1 MRGPAAIGR
10 ATRGLALPVSRT
22 PQSQCPG
29 SGGPAA
35 RRLAPGQP
43 VRTPGLW
50 RIRYRHEEGLADID
64 RFGGR
69 SSGGAGPRAS
79 PFWCCARRPNG
90 PRPSKE
96 GWSNWWELGGS
107 AIVARTTAL
116 IEDAARLPAD
126 GQGQFPLR
134 RRSCGSAHRSSCGG
148 PGAAMKLV
156 YAAPVPYS
164 SFAQRA
170 HHFVAFCNRSTGGS
184 TLWINPYPGRLP
196 RFADLRRARPQAH
209 AHRDEA
215 VELLSPPAWVADPM
229 GCAPCLRQLAWKPLL
244 RRVAAFVEGA
254 PLVLGH
260 RPPSRLALELLRSAQ
275 PQASCYDAMD
285 DFPRFYQGRA
295 RSLSLEVED
304 QIARRVDALV
314 VSSRPLQDKFRRC
327 GPDCGVGPQRAR
339 CATTTGSA
347 SPPRDAH
354 PWLHRHHRRLVR
366 LGPGRT
372 NGPSFAAMALRPHR
386 PRDGAADVSLPANVR
401 RLGECANAEAF
412 SRLQDFSAGLIP
424 FKINGLTA
432 SSGSHQIL

>member
-1 MRGPAAIGR
+1 
-10 ATRGLALPVSRT
+10 
-22 PQSQCPG
+22 
-29 SGGPAA
+29 
-35 RRLAPGQP
+35 
-43 VRTPGLW
+43 
-50 RIRYRHEEGLADID
+50 
-64 RFGGR
+64 
-69 SSGGAGPRAS
+69 
-79 PFWCCARRPNG
+79 
-90 PRPSKE
+90 
-96 GWSNWWELGGS
+96 
-107 AIVARTTAL
+107 
-116 IEDAARLPAD
+116 
-126 GQGQFPLR
+126 
-134 RRSCGSAHRSSCGG
+134 
-148 PGAAMKLV
+148 MKLV

-196 RFADLRRARPQAH
+196 RFADLRRARTQAH

-254 PLVLGH
+254 PWSLVIG
-260 RPPSRLALELLRSAQ
+260 RPSRLALELLRSTQ

-295 RSLSLEVED
+295 RSLSRGVED

-314 VSSRPLQDKFRRC
+314 VSSRSLQDKFSRY
-327 GPDCGVGPQRAR
+327 GLVAE
-339 CATTTGSA
+339 
-347 SPPRDAH
+347 
-354 PWLHRHHRRLVR
+354 LVR
-366 LGPGRT
+366 
-372 NGPSFAAMALRPHR
+372 NGLDAQQ
-386 PRDGAADVSLPANVR
+386 LPAPRRRQGMRILGYIGTIGAWFDWSLVAQMARALPQWRFDLIGPEMVPPDVPLPTNVR

-432 SSGSHQIL
+432 AVDPIKYYEYRAAGLPVIATKFGEIGGRGRNQGVYLVDPNTNFPALLRAVEERPPDSCEALRQFRAENAWSARFAQSGSVRKLLGASDATARD